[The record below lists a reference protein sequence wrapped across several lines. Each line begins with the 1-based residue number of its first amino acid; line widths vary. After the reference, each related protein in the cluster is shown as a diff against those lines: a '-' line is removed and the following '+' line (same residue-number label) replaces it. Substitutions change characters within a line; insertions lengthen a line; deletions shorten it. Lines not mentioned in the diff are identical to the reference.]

1 MKKFLSLSAIALLLS
16 VVLFSCKK
24 EKTDDV
30 EIVNLNVTLA
40 AGATYNLDLS
50 KYGDADDIAK
60 IFTQAE
66 HFDISEIS
74 ATSGKFQYQY
84 KVAAL
89 PKVNF
94 NGTDKVVIKL
104 TEGQRDCGNDG
115 TRDNNNGRNGNHHSH
130 DEAII
135 TINFTMQ

>member
-74 ATSGKFQYQY
+74 ATTGKFNYQY

-94 NGTDKVVIKL
+94 TGTDKVVIKL
-104 TEGQRDCGNDG
+104 TEGQRECGNDG
-115 TRDNNNGRNGNHHSH
+115 TRGDNDRGRNNHSK

-135 TINFTMQ
+135 TINFTIQ

>member
-1 MKKFLSLSAIALLLS
+1 MKKFLTLSAFALLLTIG
-16 VVLFSCKK
+16 LFSCKK
-24 EKTDDV
+24 EKTDEV

-40 AGATYNLDLS
+40 AGEVYNLDLS
-50 KYGDADDIAK
+50 KYSDDDDAAK

-66 HFDISEIS
+66 HFDVSEIS
-74 ATSGKFQYQY
+74 ATSGKFNYRY

-94 NGTDKVVIKL
+94 TGTDKVVIKL
-104 TEGQRDCGNDG
+104 TEGQRECGNDG
-115 TRDNNNGRNGNHHSH
+115 TRGDNGRGRNQYSK

-135 TINFTMQ
+135 TINFTIQ